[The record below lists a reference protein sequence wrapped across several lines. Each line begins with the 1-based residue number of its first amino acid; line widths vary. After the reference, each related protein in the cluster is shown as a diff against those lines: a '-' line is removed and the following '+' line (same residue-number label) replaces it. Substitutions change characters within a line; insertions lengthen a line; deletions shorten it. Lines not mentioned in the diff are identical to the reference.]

1 MPAYLLLTGAALAR
15 VFGPLLYPAAIPWWH
30 AVSAGL
36 WSVAFLIFTAV
47 YAPMLLRPRADGKP
61 G

>member
-1 MPAYLLLTGAALAR
+1 MTA
-15 VFGPLLYPAAIPWWH
+15 
-30 AVSAGL
+30 AGL
-36 WSVAFLIFTAV
+36 VWMAAFGLFVVV

>member
-1 MPAYLLLTGAALAR
+1 VAINLAALTR
-15 VFGPLLYPAAIPWWH
+15 VLLPLFFPAAYAPIMT
-30 AVSAGL
+30 VAGVV
-36 WSVAFLIFTAV
+36 WVAAFGVFVVV